1 MKQAILIVFTLL
13 LGMFL
18 GSFFSVAAIDIQK
31 SHIELL
37 QSRIAFLQTKVSVL
51 QDRLMQDSNALVN

>member
-1 MKQAILIVFTLL
+1 MKQAIWVVLTLV
-13 LGMFL
+13 LGIFI
-18 GSFFSVAAIDIQK
+18 GSLYSGAAIDIQK

-51 QDRLMQDSNALVN
+51 QDRLMQDSNTLVN